1 MSRAATPFDIFLI
14 EMTSSF
20 RRIAFA
26 TKNEFTARDLHSDA
40 WLIGEKIAAK
50 RGTPIDYS
58 SPEERDMIIRRLY
71 NHAMRG
77 CDWKLY
83 RAVRIDDDS
92 SDAVSWSERLPAAA
106 ASDPLIELLRREHG
120 KDDEERLVASYSQAT
135 AYVRT
140 FENFGYDRDKVCRH
154 LAMSID
160 VLGNRIRFAVL
171 TVAAQHS
178 LFDGKARIG
187 KRFRPRPGRQC
198 VPKAVDIRPH
208 AQQPM
213 LF

>member
-1 MSRAATPFDIFLI
+1 MAST
-14 EMTSSF
+14 F

-26 TKNEFTARDLHSDA
+26 TKHEFTARDLHSDA
-40 WLIGEKIAAK
+40 WLIGEEIAAK
-50 RGTPIDYS
+50 RGKPIEYS
-58 SPEERDMIIRRLY
+58 SPEERDMIVRRLY
-71 NHAMRG
+71 NRAMRG

-106 ASDPLIELLRREHG
+106 ASDPLIALLHREHG
-120 KDDEERLVASYSQAT
+120 KDNEKRLIASYSQAT

-160 VLGNRIRFAVL
+160 ALGNRIRFAVL
-171 TVAAQHS
+171 TVAVQHS
-178 LFDGKARIG
+178 LFDRKARIG
-187 KRFRPRPGRQC
+187 KLFRPHPGRQC
-198 VPKAVDIRPH
+198 VSKAIDIRPH
-208 AQQPM
+208 VPQPT